1 MLNSISFGTF
11 YFFLV
16 FCILLFVWVY
26 FAVPET
32 RGIPIEEMDK
42 IFGGNEG
49 EEDMSRMEEI
59 RRRLSGNTDE
69 PVESVLVVGGE
80 KEKM

>member
-1 MLNSISFGTF
+1 M
-11 YFFLV
+11 
-16 FCILLFVWVY
+16 WVY

-49 EEDMSRMEEI
+49 EEDMRRMEEI

-69 PVESVLVVGGE
+69 PVESVLVVGE
-80 KEKM
+80 KGKM